1 LNLRVTKFSSWK
13 NKMQHRVLPGK
24 SYPLGATVAPDKSG
38 VNFCVYS
45 RNATMVELLLFESP
59 VAQKPSDIIRLNILH
74 NRSYFYW
81 HCFVQGIGPGQ
92 IYAYRV
98 YGPYK
103 PAEGLTFDPEKV
115 LVDPYSRLITD
126 DLYKREAARRPGSNL
141 ECSMRS
147 VVVDTTEYDWE
158 GDMPLNV
165 ENSRTVIY
173 ELHVKGFTA
182 NPNSGV
188 SEEHRGTF
196 RGLIDKIPYLKDL
209 GITAVELLPIQQFD
223 PNDVKPPLV
232 NYWGYNPFAFFAP
245 HRGYSSDGSLLGPV
259 NEFRDM
265 VKALHKA
272 GIEVILDV
280 VFNHTAEGNETG
292 PMLAFR
298 GFENSDYYILDE
310 ENKYLYANYT
320 GCGNTLNANNS
331 VVKRL
336 IIDSLK
342 YWVSEM
348 HVDGFRFDLA
358 SVFSRGADGEPL
370 QDPPILWQIESDPV
384 LARTK
389 LIAEAWDAG
398 GLYQVGSF
406 VGYKWAEWN
415 GKFRDDVRK
424 FVRGDNGLVPVVARR
439 LAASPD
445 VYPDPLRNPARGIN
459 FVTCH
464 DGFTLNDLVSYNTK
478 HNEANRENNRDGAN
492 ENFSWNCGVEG
503 PTSKSGIENIRKR
516 SVKNLLVFLFTGQGT
531 PLLLMGDEVRRTQLG
546 NNNAYCHDNEMNW
559 FDWSL
564 LHKHRDIH
572 HFTKRMIH
580 FTRSHHIFSWCSPWM
595 NGGNFGESIMDLH
608 GIEPFRPDLGDHS
621 LTLSFTLKDFWNNSY
636 YHFIINS
643 YWESLDFKLPH
654 YSNMEKWEVVVD
666 TAQENPNDFHE
677 PGSGVYVEGGKYLS
691 RERSFVILHSK
702 MK

>member
-1 LNLRVTKFSSWK
+1 MHN
-13 NKMQHRVLPGK
+13 RVLPGK
-24 SYPLGATVAPDKSG
+24 SFPLGATVTPDKSG

-45 RNATMVELLLFESP
+45 RNATMVELLLFDSP
-59 VAQKPSDIIRLNILH
+59 EAEHPSDIIRLNIMN

-92 IYAYRV
+92 VYAYRV

-103 PAEGLTFDPEKV
+103 PEQGLKFDPEKV

-126 DLYKREAARRPGSNL
+126 NLYKREAARKPGSNL
-141 ECSMRS
+141 HCSMRS
-147 VVVDTTEYDWE
+147 VVVDTSDYDWE
-158 GDMPLNV
+158 GDVPLNLDRT
-165 ENSRTVIY
+165 RTVIY

-188 SEEHRGTF
+188 SDEHRGTF

-209 GITAVELLPIQQFD
+209 GITSVELLPIQQFD
-223 PNDVKPPLV
+223 PHDVRPPLV

-245 HRGYSSDGSLLGPV
+245 HRAYSSDQSLLGPV

-265 VKALHKA
+265 VKAFHKA

-280 VFNHTAEGNETG
+280 VFNHTAEGDETG
-292 PMLAFR
+292 PVLSYR
-298 GFENSDYYILDE
+298 GFENNDYYIFDE
-310 ENKYLYANYT
+310 NNRYRYANYT
-320 GCGNTLNANNS
+320 GCGNTLNANHS
-331 VVKRL
+331 VVKRM
-336 IIDSLK
+336 IIDSLR

-370 QDPPILWQIESDPV
+370 EDPPILWQIESDPV
-384 LARTK
+384 LAGTK

-406 VGYKWAEWN
+406 AGYKWAEWN
-415 GKFRDDVRK
+415 GKFRDDVRR
-424 FVRGDNGLVPVVARR
+424 FARGDKGLVSTIVRR
-439 LAASPD
+439 IAASPD
-445 VYPDPLRNPARGIN
+445 IYPDPLRNPARGIN

-464 DGFTLNDLVSYNTK
+464 DGFTLNDLVSYNLK

-503 PTSKSGIENIRKR
+503 PTSDHAIEKLRKKMI
-516 SVKNLLVFLFTGQGT
+516 KNFLVYLFTSQGT
-531 PLLLMGDEVRRTQLG
+531 PLLLMGDEVRKTQLG
-546 NNNAYCHDNEMNW
+546 NNNAYCHDNAMNW

-564 LHKHRDIH
+564 LHKHHDIH
-572 HFTKRMIH
+572 GFTKKLIH
-580 FTRSHHIFSWCSPWM
+580 FTQQHHIFSWCSPWM

-608 GIEPFRPDLGDHS
+608 GIEPFKPDLSDHS
-621 LTLSFTLKDFWNNSY
+621 LSIAYTLKDFWNNSY

-643 YWESLDFKLPH
+643 YWAPLDFMLPH
-654 YSNMEKWEVVVD
+654 YANMERWEVVVD
-666 TAQENPNDFHE
+666 TAEESPKDFHQ
-677 PGSGVYVEGGKYLS
+677 PGSGVYVEGVRYLA
-691 RERSFVILHSK
+691 RERSFVILHSV

>member
-1 LNLRVTKFSSWK
+1 
-13 NKMQHRVLPGK
+13 
-24 SYPLGATVAPDKSG
+24 
-38 VNFCVYS
+38 
-45 RNATMVELLLFESP
+45 MVELLLFDSP
-59 VAQKPSDIIRLNILH
+59 EAEHPADIIRLNILN

-92 IYAYRV
+92 VYAYRV

-103 PAEGLTFDPEKV
+103 PEQGLKFDPEKV

-126 DLYKREAARRPGSNL
+126 NLYKREAARKPGSNL
-141 ECSMRS
+141 HCSMRS
-147 VVVDTTEYDWE
+147 VVVDTTDYDWE
-158 GDMPLNV
+158 GDVPLNLDRT
-165 ENSRTVIY
+165 RTVIY

-223 PNDVKPPLV
+223 PHDVRPPLV

-245 HRGYSSDGSLLGPV
+245 HRAYSSDQSLLGPV

-265 VKALHKA
+265 VKAFHKA

-280 VFNHTAEGNETG
+280 VFNHTAEGDETG
-292 PMLAFR
+292 PVLSYR
-298 GFENSDYYILDE
+298 GFENNDYYIFDE
-310 ENKYLYANYT
+310 NNRYRYANYT
-320 GCGNTLNANNS
+320 GCGNTLNANHS
-331 VVKRL
+331 VVKRM

-370 QDPPILWQIESDPV
+370 EDPPILWQIESDPV
-384 LARTK
+384 LAGTK

-406 VGYKWAEWN
+406 AGYKWAEWN
-415 GKFRDDVRK
+415 GKFRDDVRR
-424 FVRGDNGLVPVVARR
+424 FARGDKGLVPTIVRR
-439 LAASPD
+439 IAASPD
-445 VYPDPLRNPARGIN
+445 IYPDPLRNPARGIN

-464 DGFTLNDLVSYNTK
+464 DGFTLNDLVSYNLK

-503 PTSKSGIENIRKR
+503 PTSDHAIEKLRKKMI
-516 SVKNLLVFLFTGQGT
+516 KNFLVYLFTSQGT
-531 PLLLMGDEVRRTQLG
+531 PLLLMGDEVRKTQLG
-546 NNNAYCHDNEMNW
+546 NNNAYCHDNAMNW

-564 LHKHRDIH
+564 LHKHHDIH
-572 HFTKRMIH
+572 HFAKKLIH
-580 FTRSHHIFSWCSPWM
+580 FTQSHHIFSWCSPWM

-608 GIEPFRPDLGDHS
+608 GIEPFKPDLSDHS
-621 LTLSFTLKDFWNNSY
+621 LSIAYTLKDFWNNSY

-643 YWESLDFKLPH
+643 YWAPLDFMLPH
-654 YSNMEKWEVVVD
+654 YANMERWEVVVD
-666 TAQENPNDFHE
+666 TAEESPKDFHQ
-677 PGSGVYVEGGKYLS
+677 PGSGVYVEGVRYLA
-691 RERSFVILHSK
+691 RERSFVILHSA

>member
-1 LNLRVTKFSSWK
+1 MHN
-13 NKMQHRVLPGK
+13 RVLPGK
-24 SYPLGATVAPDKSG
+24 SFPLGATVTPDKSG

-45 RNATMVELLLFESP
+45 RNATMVELLLFDSP
-59 VAQKPSDIIRLNILH
+59 EAEHPADIIRLNILN

-92 IYAYRV
+92 VYAYRV

-103 PAEGLTFDPEKV
+103 PEQGLKFDPEKV

-126 DLYKREAARRPGSNL
+126 NLYKREAARKPGSNL
-141 ECSMRS
+141 HCSMRS
-147 VVVDTTEYDWE
+147 VVVDTTDYDWE
-158 GDMPLNV
+158 GDVPLNLDRT
-165 ENSRTVIY
+165 RTVIY

-188 SEEHRGTF
+188 SDEHRGTF

-223 PNDVKPPLV
+223 PHDVRPPLV

-245 HRGYSSDGSLLGPV
+245 HRAYSSDQSLLGPV

-265 VKALHKA
+265 VKAFHKA

-280 VFNHTAEGNETG
+280 VFNHTAEGDETG
-292 PMLAFR
+292 PVLSYR
-298 GFENSDYYILDE
+298 GFENNDYYIFDE
-310 ENKYLYANYT
+310 NNRYRYANYT
-320 GCGNTLNANNS
+320 GCGNTLNANHS
-331 VVKRL
+331 VVKRM

-370 QDPPILWQIESDPV
+370 EDPPILWQIESDPV
-384 LARTK
+384 LAGTK

-406 VGYKWAEWN
+406 AGYKWAEWN
-415 GKFRDDVRK
+415 GKFRDDVRR
-424 FVRGDNGLVPVVARR
+424 FARGDKGLVPTIVRR
-439 LAASPD
+439 IAASPD
-445 VYPDPLRNPARGIN
+445 IYPDPLRNPARGIN

-464 DGFTLNDLVSYNTK
+464 DGFTLNDLVSYNLK

-503 PTSKSGIENIRKR
+503 PTSDHAIEKLRKKMI
-516 SVKNLLVFLFTGQGT
+516 KNFLVYLFTSQGT
-531 PLLLMGDEVRRTQLG
+531 PLLLMGDEVRKTQLG
-546 NNNAYCHDNEMNW
+546 NNNAYCHDNAMNW

-564 LHKHRDIH
+564 LHKHHDIH
-572 HFTKRMIH
+572 HFAKKLIH
-580 FTRSHHIFSWCSPWM
+580 FTQSHHIFSWCSPWM

-608 GIEPFRPDLGDHS
+608 GIEPFKPDLSDHS
-621 LTLSFTLKDFWNNSY
+621 LSIAYTLKDFWNNSY

-643 YWESLDFKLPH
+643 YWAPLDFMLPH
-654 YSNMEKWEVVVD
+654 YANMERWEVVVD
-666 TAQENPNDFHE
+666 TAEESPKDFHQ
-677 PGSGVYVEGGKYLS
+677 PGSGVYVEGVRYLA
-691 RERSFVILHSK
+691 RERSFVILHSA

>member
-1 LNLRVTKFSSWK
+1 MHN
-13 NKMQHRVLPGK
+13 RVLPGK
-24 SYPLGATVAPDKSG
+24 SFPLGATVTPDKSG

-45 RNATMVELLLFESP
+45 RNATMVELLLFDSP
-59 VAQKPSDIIRLNILH
+59 EAEHPSDIIRLNILN

-81 HCFVQGIGPGQ
+81 HCLVQGIGPGQ
-92 IYAYRV
+92 VYAYRV

-103 PAEGLTFDPEKV
+103 PEQGLKFDPEKV

-126 DLYKREAARRPGSNL
+126 NLYKREAARKPGSNL
-141 ECSMRS
+141 NCSMRS
-147 VVVDTTEYDWE
+147 VVVDTTDYDWE
-158 GDMPLNV
+158 GDTPLNLDRT
-165 ENSRTVIY
+165 RTVIY

-188 SEEHRGTF
+188 SDEHRGTF

-223 PNDVKPPLV
+223 PHDVKPPLV

-245 HRGYSSDGSLLGPV
+245 HRAYSSDQSLLGPV

-280 VFNHTAEGNETG
+280 VFNHTAEGDETG
-292 PMLAFR
+292 PVLSYR
-298 GFENSDYYILDE
+298 GFENNDYYIFDE
-310 ENKYLYANYT
+310 NNRYRYANYT
-320 GCGNTLNANNS
+320 GCGNTLNANHS
-331 VVKRL
+331 VVKRM
-336 IIDSLK
+336 IIDSLR

-370 QDPPILWQIESDPV
+370 EDPPILWQIESDPV
-384 LARTK
+384 LAGTK

-406 VGYKWAEWN
+406 AGYKWAEWN
-415 GKFRDDVRK
+415 GKFRDDVRR
-424 FVRGDNGLVPVVARR
+424 FTRGDKGLVPTIVRR
-439 LAASPD
+439 IAASPD
-445 VYPDPLRNPARGIN
+445 IYPDPLRNPARGIN

-464 DGFTLNDLVSYNTK
+464 DGFTLNDLVSYNLK

-503 PTSKSGIENIRKR
+503 PTSDHAIEKLRKKMI
-516 SVKNLLVFLFTGQGT
+516 KNFLVYLFTSQGT
-531 PLLLMGDEVRRTQLG
+531 PLLLMGDEVRKTQLG
-546 NNNAYCHDNEMNW
+546 NNNAYCHDNAMNW

-564 LHKHRDIH
+564 LHKHHDIH
-572 HFTKRMIH
+572 HFAKKLIH
-580 FTRSHHIFSWCSPWM
+580 FTQSHHIFSWCSPWM

-608 GIEPFRPDLGDHS
+608 GIEPFKPDLSDHS
-621 LTLSFTLKDFWNNSY
+621 LSIAYTLKDFWNNSY

-643 YWESLDFKLPH
+643 YWAPLDFMLPH
-654 YSNMEKWEVVVD
+654 YANMERWEVVVD
-666 TAQENPNDFHE
+666 TAEESPKDFHQ
-677 PGSGVYVEGGKYLS
+677 PGSGVYVEGVRYLA
-691 RERSFVILHSK
+691 RERSFVILHSV

>member
-1 LNLRVTKFSSWK
+1 
-13 NKMQHRVLPGK
+13 
-24 SYPLGATVAPDKSG
+24 
-38 VNFCVYS
+38 
-45 RNATMVELLLFESP
+45 MVELLLFDSP
-59 VAQKPSDIIRLNILH
+59 EAEHPADIIRLNILN

-92 IYAYRV
+92 VYAYRV

-103 PAEGLTFDPEKV
+103 PEQGLKFDPEKV

-126 DLYKREAARRPGSNL
+126 NLYKREAARKPGSNL
-141 ECSMRS
+141 HCSMRS
-147 VVVDTTEYDWE
+147 VVVDTTDYDWE
-158 GDMPLNV
+158 GDVPLNLDRT
-165 ENSRTVIY
+165 RTVIY

-196 RGLIDKIPYLKDL
+196 RGLIDKIPYLKEL

-223 PNDVKPPLV
+223 PHDVRPPLV

-245 HRGYSSDGSLLGPV
+245 HRAYSSDQSLLGPV

-265 VKALHKA
+265 VKAFHKA

-280 VFNHTAEGNETG
+280 VFNHTAEGDETG
-292 PMLAFR
+292 PVLSYR
-298 GFENSDYYILDE
+298 GFENNDYYIFDE
-310 ENKYLYANYT
+310 NNRYRYANYT
-320 GCGNTLNANNS
+320 GCGNTLNANHS
-331 VVKRL
+331 VVKRM

-370 QDPPILWQIESDPV
+370 EDPPILWQIESDPV
-384 LARTK
+384 LAGTK

-406 VGYKWAEWN
+406 AGYKWAEWN
-415 GKFRDDVRK
+415 GKFRDDVRR
-424 FVRGDNGLVPVVARR
+424 FARGDKGLVPTIVRR
-439 LAASPD
+439 IAASPD
-445 VYPDPLRNPARGIN
+445 IYPDPLRNPARGIN

-464 DGFTLNDLVSYNTK
+464 DGFTLNDLVSYNLK

-492 ENFSWNCGVEG
+492 ENISWNCGVEG
-503 PTSKSGIENIRKR
+503 PTSDHAIEKLRKKMI
-516 SVKNLLVFLFTGQGT
+516 KNFLVYLFTSQGT
-531 PLLLMGDEVRRTQLG
+531 PLLLMGDEVRKTQFG
-546 NNNAYCHDNEMNW
+546 NNNAYCHDNAMNW

-564 LHKHRDIH
+564 LHKHHDIH
-572 HFTKRMIH
+572 HFAKKLIH
-580 FTRSHHIFSWCSPWM
+580 FTQSHHIFSWCSPWM

-608 GIEPFRPDLGDHS
+608 GIEPFKPDLSDHS
-621 LTLSFTLKDFWNNSY
+621 LSIAYTLKDFWNNSY

-643 YWESLDFKLPH
+643 YWAPLDFMLPH
-654 YSNMEKWEVVVD
+654 YANMERWEVVVD
-666 TAQENPNDFHE
+666 TAEESPKDFHQ
-677 PGSGVYVEGGKYLS
+677 PGSGVYVEGVRYLA
-691 RERSFVILHSK
+691 RERSFVILHSA

>member
-1 LNLRVTKFSSWK
+1 MHN
-13 NKMQHRVLPGK
+13 RVLPGK
-24 SYPLGATVAPDKSG
+24 SFPLGATVTPDKSG

-45 RNATMVELLLFESP
+45 RNATMVELLLFDSP
-59 VAQKPSDIIRLNILH
+59 EAEHPADIIRLNILN

-92 IYAYRV
+92 VYAYRV

-103 PAEGLTFDPEKV
+103 PEQGLKFDPEKV

-126 DLYKREAARRPGSNL
+126 NLYKREAARKPGSNL
-141 ECSMRS
+141 HCSMRS
-147 VVVDTTEYDWE
+147 VVVDTTDYDWE
-158 GDMPLNV
+158 GDVPLNLDRT
-165 ENSRTVIY
+165 RTVIY

-223 PNDVKPPLV
+223 PHDVRPPLV

-245 HRGYSSDGSLLGPV
+245 HRAYSSDQSLLGPV

-265 VKALHKA
+265 VKAFHKA

-280 VFNHTAEGNETG
+280 VFNHTAEGDETG
-292 PMLAFR
+292 PVLSYR
-298 GFENSDYYILDE
+298 GFENNDYYIFDE
-310 ENKYLYANYT
+310 NNRYRYANYT
-320 GCGNTLNANNS
+320 GCGNTLNANHS
-331 VVKRL
+331 VVKRM

-370 QDPPILWQIESDPV
+370 EDPPILWQIESDPV
-384 LARTK
+384 LAGTK

-406 VGYKWAEWN
+406 AGYKWAEWN
-415 GKFRDDVRK
+415 GKFRDDVRR
-424 FVRGDNGLVPVVARR
+424 FARGDKGLVPTIVRR
-439 LAASPD
+439 IAASPD
-445 VYPDPLRNPARGIN
+445 IYPDPLRNPARGIN

-464 DGFTLNDLVSYNTK
+464 DGFTLNDLVSYNLK

-503 PTSKSGIENIRKR
+503 PTSDHAIEKLRKKMI
-516 SVKNLLVFLFTGQGT
+516 KNFLVYLFTSQGT
-531 PLLLMGDEVRRTQLG
+531 PLLLMGDEVRKTQLG
-546 NNNAYCHDNEMNW
+546 NNNAYCHDNAMNW

-564 LHKHRDIH
+564 LHKHHDIH
-572 HFTKRMIH
+572 HFAKKLIH
-580 FTRSHHIFSWCSPWM
+580 FTQSHHIFSWCSPWM

-608 GIEPFRPDLGDHS
+608 GIEPFKPDLSDHS
-621 LTLSFTLKDFWNNSY
+621 LSIAYTLKDFWNNSY

-643 YWESLDFKLPH
+643 YWAPLDFMLPH
-654 YSNMEKWEVVVD
+654 YANMERWEVVVD
-666 TAQENPNDFHE
+666 TAEESPKDFHQ
-677 PGSGVYVEGGKYLS
+677 PGSGVYVEGVRYLA
-691 RERSFVILHSK
+691 RERSFVILHSA

>member
-1 LNLRVTKFSSWK
+1 MKFSFLED
-13 NKMQHRVLPGK
+13 KMQHRVLPGK
-24 SYPLGATVAPDKSG
+24 SFPLGATVAPDKSG

-45 RNATMVELLLFESP
+45 RNATMVELLLFDSP
-59 VAQKPSDIIRLNILH
+59 EAEHASDIIRLNILN

-92 IYAYRV
+92 VYAYRV

-103 PAEGLTFDPEKV
+103 PGEGLKFDPEKV

-126 DLYKREAARRPGSNL
+126 NLYNREAARKPGSNID
-141 ECSMRS
+141 CSMRS
-147 VVVDTTEYDWE
+147 VVVDTTDYNWE
-158 GDMPLNV
+158 GDMPLNFDRA
-165 ENSRTVIY
+165 RTVIY

-188 SEEHRGTF
+188 SDEHRGTF
-196 RGLIDKIPYLKDL
+196 RGLVEKIPYLKDL
-209 GITAVELLPIQQFD
+209 GITSVELLPIQQFD
-223 PNDVKPPLV
+223 PHDVRPPLV

-245 HRGYSSDGSLLGPV
+245 HRAYSSDQSLLGPV

-265 VKALHKA
+265 VKAFHKA
-272 GIEVILDV
+272 GLEVILDV
-280 VFNHTAEGNETG
+280 VFNHTAEGDETG
-292 PMLAFR
+292 PVLSYR
-298 GFENSDYYILDE
+298 GFENNDYYIIDE

-320 GCGNTLNANNS
+320 GCGNTLNANHS
-331 VVKRL
+331 VVKRM

-370 QDPPILWQIESDPV
+370 EDPPILWQIESDPV
-384 LARTK
+384 LAGTK

-415 GKFRDDVRK
+415 GKFRDDVRR
-424 FVRGDNGLVPVVARR
+424 FARGDKGLVPTVLRR

-445 VYPDPLRNPARGIN
+445 IYTDPLRNPARGIN

-464 DGFTLNDLVSYNTK
+464 DGFTLNDLVSYNLK

-503 PTSKSGIENIRKR
+503 PTSDHAIEKLRKKQI
-516 SVKNLLVFLFTGQGT
+516 KNLLVYLFTSQGT
-531 PLLLMGDEVRRTQLG
+531 PLLLMGDEVRKTQLG

-564 LHKHRDIH
+564 LHKNHEIH
-572 HFTKRMIH
+572 SFTKKLIH
-580 FTRSHHIFSWCSPWM
+580 FTRQHHIFSWCSPWM
-595 NGGNFGESIMDLH
+595 NGGNFGESIMDIH
-608 GIEPFRPDLGDHS
+608 GIEPFKPDLSDHS
-621 LTLSFTLKDFWNNSY
+621 LSIAVTLKDFWNNSY
-636 YHFIINS
+636 YHFILNS
-643 YWESLDFKLPH
+643 YWGPLDFMLPH
-654 YSNMEKWEVVVD
+654 YANMEKWEVVVD
-666 TAQENPNDFHE
+666 TAEESPKDFHP
-677 PGSGVYVEGGKYLS
+677 PGSGIFVDGARYLA
-691 RERSFVILHSK
+691 RERSFVILHSV

>member
-1 LNLRVTKFSSWK
+1 MHN
-13 NKMQHRVLPGK
+13 RVLPGK
-24 SYPLGATVAPDKSG
+24 SFPLGATVTPDKSG

-45 RNATMVELLLFESP
+45 RNATMVELLLFDSP
-59 VAQKPSDIIRLNILH
+59 EAEHPSDIIRLNILN

-92 IYAYRV
+92 VYAYRV

-103 PAEGLTFDPEKV
+103 PEQGLKFDPEKV

-126 DLYKREAARRPGSNL
+126 NLYKREAARKPGSNL
-141 ECSMRS
+141 NCSIRS
-147 VVVDTTEYDWE
+147 VVVDTTDYDWE
-158 GDMPLNV
+158 GDTPLNLDRT
-165 ENSRTVIY
+165 RTVIY

-188 SEEHRGTF
+188 SDEHRGTF

-223 PNDVKPPLV
+223 PHDVRPPLV

-245 HRGYSSDGSLLGPV
+245 HRAYSSDQSLLGPV

-265 VKALHKA
+265 VKAFHKA

-280 VFNHTAEGNETG
+280 VFNHTAEGDETG
-292 PMLAFR
+292 PVLSYR
-298 GFENSDYYILDE
+298 GFENNDYYIFDE
-310 ENKYLYANYT
+310 NNRYRYANYT
-320 GCGNTLNANNS
+320 GCGNTLNANHS
-331 VVKRL
+331 VVKRM
-336 IIDSLK
+336 IIDSLR

-370 QDPPILWQIESDPV
+370 EDPPILWQIESDPV
-384 LARTK
+384 LAGTK

-406 VGYKWAEWN
+406 AGYKWAEWN
-415 GKFRDDVRK
+415 GKFRDDVRR
-424 FVRGDNGLVPVVARR
+424 FARGDKGLVPTIVRR
-439 LAASPD
+439 IAASPD
-445 VYPDPLRNPARGIN
+445 IYPDPLRNPARGIN

-464 DGFTLNDLVSYNTK
+464 DGFTLNDLVSYNLK

-503 PTSKSGIENIRKR
+503 PTSDHAIEKLRKKMI
-516 SVKNLLVFLFTGQGT
+516 KNFLVYLFTSQGT
-531 PLLLMGDEVRRTQLG
+531 PLLLMGDEVRKTQLG
-546 NNNAYCHDNEMNW
+546 NNNAYCHDNAMNW

-564 LHKHRDIH
+564 LHKHHDIH
-572 HFTKRMIH
+572 HFAKKLIH
-580 FTRSHHIFSWCSPWM
+580 FTQSHHIFSWCSPWM

-608 GIEPFRPDLGDHS
+608 GIEPFKPDLSDHS
-621 LTLSFTLKDFWNNSY
+621 LSIAYTLKDFWNNSY

-643 YWESLDFKLPH
+643 YWAPLDFMLPH
-654 YSNMEKWEVVVD
+654 YANMERWEVVVD
-666 TAQENPNDFHE
+666 TAEESPKDFHQ
-677 PGSGVYVEGGKYLS
+677 PGSGVYVEGVRYLA
-691 RERSFVILHSK
+691 RERSFVILHSV

>member
-1 LNLRVTKFSSWK
+1 
-13 NKMQHRVLPGK
+13 M
-24 SYPLGATVAPDKSG
+24 GATVTPDKSG

-45 RNATMVELLLFESP
+45 RNATMVELLLFDSP
-59 VAQKPSDIIRLNILH
+59 EAEHPADIIRLNILN

-92 IYAYRV
+92 VYAYRV

-103 PAEGLTFDPEKV
+103 PEQGLKFDPEKV

-126 DLYKREAARRPGSNL
+126 NLYKREAARKPGSNL
-141 ECSMRS
+141 HCSMRS
-147 VVVDTTEYDWE
+147 VVVDTTDYDWE
-158 GDMPLNV
+158 GDVPLNLDRT
-165 ENSRTVIY
+165 RTVIY

-223 PNDVKPPLV
+223 PHDVRPPLV

-245 HRGYSSDGSLLGPV
+245 HRAYSSDQSLLGPV

-265 VKALHKA
+265 VKAFHKA

-280 VFNHTAEGNETG
+280 VFNHTAEGDETG
-292 PMLAFR
+292 PVLSYR
-298 GFENSDYYILDE
+298 GFENNDYYIFDE
-310 ENKYLYANYT
+310 NNRYRYANYT
-320 GCGNTLNANNS
+320 GCGNTLNANHS
-331 VVKRL
+331 VVKRM

-370 QDPPILWQIESDPV
+370 EDPPILWQIESDPV
-384 LARTK
+384 LAGTK

-406 VGYKWAEWN
+406 AGYKWAEWN
-415 GKFRDDVRK
+415 GKFRDDVRR
-424 FVRGDNGLVPVVARR
+424 FARGDKGLVPTIVRR
-439 LAASPD
+439 IAASPD
-445 VYPDPLRNPARGIN
+445 IYPDPLRNPARGIN

-464 DGFTLNDLVSYNTK
+464 DGFTLNDLVSYNLK

-503 PTSKSGIENIRKR
+503 PTSDHAIEKLRKKMI
-516 SVKNLLVFLFTGQGT
+516 KNFLVYLFTSQGT
-531 PLLLMGDEVRRTQLG
+531 PLLLMGDEVRKTQLG
-546 NNNAYCHDNEMNW
+546 NNNAYCHDNAMNW

-564 LHKHRDIH
+564 LHKHHDIH
-572 HFTKRMIH
+572 HFAKKLIH
-580 FTRSHHIFSWCSPWM
+580 FTQSHHIFSWCSPWM

-608 GIEPFRPDLGDHS
+608 GIEPFKPDLSDHS
-621 LTLSFTLKDFWNNSY
+621 LSIAYTLKDFWNNSY

-643 YWESLDFKLPH
+643 YWAPLDFMLPH
-654 YSNMEKWEVVVD
+654 YANMERWEVVVD
-666 TAQENPNDFHE
+666 TAEESPKDFHQ
-677 PGSGVYVEGGKYLS
+677 PGSGVYVEGVRYLA
-691 RERSFVILHSK
+691 RERSFVILHSA